1 LICAYVTFGICY
13 LTLKTDTVGTT
24 LVGVGHTANSHDT
37 LRDLQIQTDIK
48 HNINNTEDR
57 LLTSGNNLYTNI
69 RTV

>member
-1 LICAYVTFGICY
+1 MRVSYIWY
-13 LTLKTDTVGTT
+13 LLPDTDTNTVGTT

-48 HNINNTEDR
+48 HNINNTQDK
-57 LLTSGNNLYTNI
+57 LLKSGNNLYTYI